1 MHNQLHEAA
10 GPLECLMSKKTA
22 VKKDLVNSDF
32 PDHADTGKLLLWI
45 TQKICLTPLGK
56 DLKSAL

>member
-1 MHNQLHEAA
+1 
-10 GPLECLMSKKTA
+10 MSKKTA

>member
-1 MHNQLHEAA
+1 
-10 GPLECLMSKKTA
+10 MSKEE
-22 VKKDLVNSDF
+22 VGKKGLATSDF
-32 PDHADTGKLLLWI
+32 PGHADTGKLLLWI